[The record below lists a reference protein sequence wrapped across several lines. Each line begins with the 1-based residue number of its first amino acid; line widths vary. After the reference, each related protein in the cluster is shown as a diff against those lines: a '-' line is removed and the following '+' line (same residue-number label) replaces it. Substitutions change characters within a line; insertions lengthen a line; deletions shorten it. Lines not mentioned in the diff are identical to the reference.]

1 MELAQQ
7 ISSMVLA
14 LRKKEHIIV
23 RQPLQ
28 KIAIPTTDEVMK
40 DRIEA
45 VKALILSE
53 VNVKELVFVE
63 GDGILVKKIKCNF
76 RTLGKKFGKLMKS
89 INIAVSEMTQEQIAT
104 LETNGNIT
112 LNVEGVDAVIETA
125 DVEIYSEDVPGW
137 TVANEGALTVAL
149 DVEVTDELRQEGIA
163 REIVKKIQTMRKEC
177 GFDIV
182 DRIVVNISKEDATD
196 SAVNK
201 FTEYISNQVLADSL
215 QIVEKI
221 DGGEA
226 IELDDAT
233 IYVSIAKA

>member
-196 SAVNK
+196 AAVNK